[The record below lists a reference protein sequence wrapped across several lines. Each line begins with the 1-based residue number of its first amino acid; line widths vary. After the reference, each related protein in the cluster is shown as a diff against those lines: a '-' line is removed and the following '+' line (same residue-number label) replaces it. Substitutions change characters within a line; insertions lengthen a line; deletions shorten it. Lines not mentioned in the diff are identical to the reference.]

1 MPPRD
6 EYKLA
11 ILVVLY
17 NKQIEEC
24 VTISSLCDSLEK
36 IEFED
41 RDVLIYIWN
50 NGPSTIDYNSASD
63 RCQIN
68 LVETIDNNSLSVIY
82 NTFINEIIA
91 RNYLLLDHDSV
102 INPDYL
108 RECFSNHEKYLI
120 PLVMTSNGM
129 QSPKFYRMPSHSFGK
144 TMLAIGSGIC
154 LSKAACE
161 ELKKHYGEVFD
172 ERFFFY
178 GVDSTFFLRINKIGN
193 AKKIKVSSQNITH
206 SLSRLEAEDESTT
219 KFRVKE
225 RSYDQALTLRY
236 YFSIFTFFTVLKKII
251 ASVSKSKSEISLKFF
266 MVAFF
271 NGKHYKSKK
280 R

>member
-17 NKQIEEC
+17 NKQIDDC
-24 VTISSLCDSLEK
+24 VTISGLIDSLEK
-36 IEFED
+36 VEFEA
-41 RDVLIYIWN
+41 RDMVICIWN
-50 NGPSTIDYNSASD
+50 NGPSSINCNLTSEK
-63 RCQIN
+63 CQIN
-68 LVETIDNNSLSVIY
+68 LIETIDNNSLSFIY
-82 NTFINEIIA
+82 NTFIDKVLA
-91 RNYLLLDHDSV
+91 HNYLLLDHDSV
-102 INPDYL
+102 INSEYL
-108 RECFSNHEKYLI
+108 RECFFNKEKYLI
-120 PLVMTSNGM
+120 PSVMTSHGM
-129 QSPKFYRMPSHSFGK
+129 QSPKFYRMPSHSFSK

-161 ELKKHYGEVFD
+161 EMSKYYGNVFD

-193 AKKIKVSSQNITH
+193 AKKIKISSQNIFH
-206 SLSRLEAEDESTT
+206 SLSRLEVEDESTT

-236 YFSIFTFFTVLKKII
+236 YFSIFTCFTVLKKII
-251 ASVSKSKSEISLKFF
+251 ASFLFSKKEISLKCF

-271 NGKHYKSKK
+271 NGKHYKSRK